1 VFTFKKLLKV
11 FFILFILGTISLA
24 ALYFSMRSE
33 LPSVNILKEIQWQTP
48 MQIFSADGE
57 LISQFGEKKRIP
69 VTLDEV
75 PQNLINAL
83 LATEDDRFYY
93 HFGVDPIGMS
103 RAILGQLTGQNKGG
117 ASTIT
122 MQVARNFF
130 LSSEITYTRK
140 IREIFLAFH
149 IESLLTKDEILTL
162 YLNKIPLGHRSF
174 GFAAA
179 AQVYY
184 GKELN
189 DLSLAQIAVL
199 AGLPKAPSAINPI
212 RSPSRA
218 KARRGVVLRRMLDTN
233 YITDD
238 EYTEAMREP
247 ITGEKHGT
255 EIQLSAPYLAEMAHQ
270 EVLKLFGKDAAYS
283 DGYKIYTTVPSHLQI
298 AAQQAV
304 IANLHAYDQRHGYRG
319 PSFSL
324 RPGLKEKSEDG
335 NPIITDNER
344 LTEAEITQAF
354 QDVTT
359 YQSLIAAVV
368 IEVLDNSIKV
378 RLEDN
383 STTTINWNEL
393 SWARKY
399 ITDRR
404 QGKAPDYAYQIL
416 TYGDVILISKQDDLY
431 RLSQLPLA
439 SSALISL
446 SPDDGAIKA
455 IVGGYSFA
463 QSQFNRVTQAKRQVG
478 SNIKPFI
485 YSAALEHGFTLA
497 SLINDAPIN
506 QWDKS
511 SGSVWRPK
519 NSPAKYDGP
528 IRVRLAL
535 AQSKNVVAVRLF
547 RQVGKANVINHLQS
561 FGFQRDEIPR
571 NETLALGSA
580 SFTPLEIA
588 TGYAVFAN
596 GGFLIEPYFIDRI
609 EDSNGNIVFKA
620 NPKIACDEMCVQQKL
635 AEVEFSTSTIDK
647 ENNVQDVVVEFI
659 SNNDDANNEM
669 SDFALSDTE
678 QSTNELTNS
687 NFISDDSTVESE
699 TTNISNTTN
708 TNTIELNIAERVLNP
723 QNAFLIT
730 NAMNS
735 VIWGADWNK
744 KPYWQGTGWR
754 SRALKRKDL
763 SGKTGTTNQ
772 SVDAWFSGFSRRLV
786 TSTWIGFDDPSKDLG
801 RTSYNNNLP
810 KNQITGSEAGAN
822 SAQPAWNL
830 YMKEALPYFPY
841 EAFTQPNDVVSA
853 RIDKATGKLT
863 HKTDRSSDFEYFKKG
878 TIPTESIPKN
888 DTFNLNEDE
897 NSSVDGIF

>member
-1 VFTFKKLLKV
+1 
-11 FFILFILGTISLA
+11 
-24 ALYFSMRSE
+24 MRSE

-48 MQIFSADGE
+48 MQIFSADDK

-69 VTLDEV
+69 VKLNEV
-75 PQNLINAL
+75 PKHLINAL

-103 RAILGQLTGQNKGG
+103 RAVLGQLTGNNRGG

-130 LSSEITYTRK
+130 LSSEVTYTRK

-162 YLNKIPLGHRSF
+162 YLNKIPLGHRSY

-184 GKELN
+184 GKKLSELT
-189 DLSLAQIAVL
+189 LAQLAVL
-199 AGLPKAPSAINPI
+199 AGLPKAPSTINPI
-212 RSPSRA
+212 RSPSKA
-218 KARRGVVLRRMLDTN
+218 KARRSIVLRRMLDN
-233 YITDD
+233 KYITED
-238 EYTEAMREP
+238 EYSEALQAPM
-247 ITGEKHGT
+247 TGRRHGT
-255 EIQLSAPYLAEMAHQ
+255 EIDLDAPYLAEIVHQ
-270 EVLKLFGKDAAYS
+270 EVLNIVGKEAAYS
-283 DGYKIYTTVPSHLQI
+283 DGYKVYTTVPSHLQV
-298 AAQQAV
+298 AAQKAV
-304 IANLHAYDQRHGYRG
+304 LGNLHAYDQRHGYRG
-319 PSFSL
+319 PVLSL
-324 RPGLKEKSEDG
+324 RPHLKEKSEDG
-335 NPIITDNER
+335 KVIISDSE
-344 LTEAEITQAF
+344 LLSESEIAEAFKQ
-354 QDVTT
+354 VST
-359 YQSLIAAVV
+359 YQSLLPAIVV
-368 IEVLDNSIKV
+368 DVSELSIKV
-378 RLEDN
+378 RLKDS
-383 STTTINWNEL
+383 STVSINWDGL

-399 ITDRR
+399 ITDSK
-404 QGKAPDYAYQIL
+404 QGLPPVSATEIL
-416 TYGDVILISKQDDLY
+416 AYGDVILITKNVTSYK
-431 RLSQLPLA
+431 LSQLPIA
-439 SSALISL
+439 SSSLISL
-446 SPDDGAIKA
+446 SPDDGAVMA
-455 IVGGYSFA
+455 IVGGYSFK

-485 YSAALEHGFTLA
+485 YSAALEHNLTLA

-511 SGSVWRPK
+511 NGSVWRPK

-547 RQVGKANVINHLQS
+547 RQVGKPNVISHLQS
-561 FGFQRDEIPR
+561 FGFARDEIPN

-609 EDSNGNIVFKA
+609 EDSNGNIIFKTT
-620 NPKIACDEMCVQQKL
+620 PKVACNDICKQQKSL
-635 AEVEFSTSTIDK
+635 QTELQDHVEKNNNIQVNEPELHNINTSGISAEIPTI
-647 ENNVQDVVVEFI
+647 E
-659 SNNDDANNEM
+659 
-669 SDFALSDTE
+669 
-678 QSTNELTNS
+678 TNELADTS
-687 NFISDDSTVESE
+687 IDEAKPDIV
-699 TTNISNTTN
+699 
-708 TNTIELNIAERVLNP
+708 ELNIAEQVLNP

-772 SVDAWFSGFSRRLV
+772 SKDAWFSGFSRRLV
-786 TSTWIGFDDPSKDLG
+786 TSVWIGFDDPSKDLG

-830 YMKEALPYFPY
+830 YMKEALPHFPY
-841 EAFTQPNDVVSA
+841 EPFEQPNGVVSA

-863 HKTDRSSDFEYFKKG
+863 HKTDSSSYFEYFKKG
-878 TIPTESIPKN
+878 SIPTEAVPQN
-888 DTFNLNEDE
+888 NTYHTNEYDG
-897 NSSVDGIF
+897 SDIDGIF

>member
-1 VFTFKKLLKV
+1 MFSFKNLLKL
-11 FFILFILGTISLA
+11 FFIALILGVLSLT

-33 LPSVNILKEIQWQTP
+33 LPSVKILKEVQWQTP
-48 MQIFSADGE
+48 MQIFSADGK

-69 VTLDEV
+69 LTLDQV

-93 HFGVDPIGMS
+93 HFGVDPIGMG
-103 RAILGQLTGQNKGG
+103 RAILGQLIGQNKGG

-130 LSSEITYTRK
+130 LSSEVTYTRK

-162 YLNKIPLGHRSF
+162 YINKIPLGHRSF
-174 GFAAA
+174 GFGAA

-184 GKELN
+184 GKDLN
-189 DLSLAQIAVL
+189 DLTLAQIAVL
-199 AGLPKAPSAINPI
+199 AGLPKAPSTINPI

-218 KARRGVVLRRMLDTN
+218 KARRNVVLKRMLDSN
-233 YITDD
+233 YISQAQYAQATQA
-238 EYTEAMREP
+238 E
-247 ITGEKHGT
+247 ITSRKHGA
-255 EIQLSAPYLAEMAHQ
+255 EIELGAPYLAEMVHQ
-270 EVLKLFGKDAAYS
+270 EVLNMFGKEDAYS
-283 DGYKIYTTVPSHLQI
+283 AGYKIYTTVPSHLQN
-298 AAQQAV
+298 AAKNAV
-304 IANLHAYDQRHGYRG
+304 IENLHAYDQRHGYRG
-319 PSFSL
+319 PVLSL
-324 RPGLKEKSEDG
+324 RPHLKAMDG
-335 NPIITDNER
+335 NPEVSKEDLLSE
-344 LTEAEITQAF
+344 TEISEAF
-354 QDVTT
+354 NQIKT
-359 YQSLIAAVV
+359 YQSLIAGIVT
-368 IEVLDNSIKV
+368 EVADNSVKV
-378 RLEDN
+378 QLADQSIVE
-383 STTTINWNEL
+383 INWDGL
-393 SWARKY
+393 AWAREY
-399 ITDRR
+399 ISDSK
-404 QGKAPDYAYQIL
+404 QGIPPKFAYQIL
-416 TYGDVILISKQDDLY
+416 TYGDAILISKDADSY
-431 RLSQLPLA
+431 RLSQLPVA

-455 IVGGYSFA
+455 IVGGYSFQ

-478 SNIKPFI
+478 SNIKPFL
-485 YSAALEHGFTLA
+485 YSAALENGFTLA

-506 QWDKS
+506 QWDES

-528 IRVRLAL
+528 IRVRVAL

-547 RQVGKANVINHLQS
+547 RQVGKTNVINHLQS
-561 FGFQRDEIPR
+561 FGFARDEIPS

-609 EDSNGNIVFKA
+609 EDSFGNIVYQS
-620 NPKIACDEMCVQQKL
+620 NPKIACDESCIKQKL
-635 AEVEFSTSTIDK
+635 AAVDKQQLEQVENELDKNQTPLAVNENNSTTKSSAIESTI
-647 ENNVQDVVVEFI
+647 EEV
-659 SNNDDANNEM
+659 
-669 SDFALSDTE
+669 
-678 QSTNELTNS
+678 
-687 NFISDDSTVESE
+687 
-699 TTNISNTTN
+699 
-708 TNTIELNIAERVLNP
+708 ELNIAPRVLNP

-772 SVDAWFSGFSRRLV
+772 SKDAWFSGFSRRIV

-801 RTSYNNNLP
+801 RTTYNNNLP

-830 YMKEALPYFPY
+830 YMKEALPHFPY
-841 EAFTQPNDVVSA
+841 EAFVQPDNIVSA
-853 RIDKATGKLT
+853 RIDKATGKLSN
-863 HKTDRSSDFEYFKKG
+863 KTDKSSEFEYFKKG
-878 TIPTESIPKN
+878 TLPEETMPDGNNYNSNEFDDTSIDN
-888 DTFNLNEDE
+888 
-897 NSSVDGIF
+897 IF

>member
-1 VFTFKKLLKV
+1 MFTFKNLLKV
-11 FFILFILGTISLA
+11 FFILFILGSISLA

-48 MQIFSADGE
+48 MQIFSADGK

-75 PQNLINAL
+75 PQHLINAL

-212 RSPSRA
+212 RSPSKA
-218 KARRGVVLRRMLDTN
+218 KARRSVVLRRMLDTN
-233 YITDD
+233 YITNE
-238 EYTEAMREP
+238 EYAEAMREP

-270 EVLKLFGKDAAYS
+270 EVLDIFGKEAAYS
-283 DGYKIYTTVPSHLQI
+283 EGYKIYTTVQSHLQI

-304 IANLHAYDQRHGYRG
+304 ITNLHAYDQRHGYRG
-319 PSFSL
+319 PLLSL
-324 RPGLKEKSEDG
+324 RPQLKENFQDE
-335 NPIITDNER
+335 NPIITNTEL
-344 LTEAEITQAF
+344 LTESEITQAF
-354 QDVTT
+354 EQITT
-359 YQSLIAAVV
+359 YQSLLAAVV

-383 STTTINWNEL
+383 SIVTIDWDGL

-399 ITDRR
+399 ITDSR
-404 QGKAPDYAYQIL
+404 QGTAPDYAYQIL
-416 TYGDVILISKQDDLY
+416 TYGDVILIDKKDDLY

-446 SPDDGAIKA
+446 SPDDGAIEA
-455 IVGGYSFA
+455 IVGGYSFQ

-478 SNIKPFI
+478 SNIKPFL

-497 SLINDAPIN
+497 SLVNDAPIN
-506 QWDKS
+506 QWDES

-547 RQVGKANVINHLQS
+547 RQVGKTNVINHLQS
-561 FGFQRDEIPR
+561 FGFKRDEIPR

-609 EDSNGNIVFKA
+609 EDSNGNVVFKA
-620 NPKIACDEMCVQQKL
+620 NPKIACDEICIQQKL
-635 AEVEFSTSTIDK
+635 AESLEPVNTES
-647 ENNVQDVVVEFI
+647 NAQDVVVEFI
-659 SNNDDANNEM
+659 SNNDE
-669 SDFALSDTE
+669 
-678 QSTNELTNS
+678 
-687 NFISDDSTVESE
+687 ISDDPELTETELINSELTTSAQASDDSGIESK
-699 TTNISNTTN
+699 TTNKSITTDN
-708 TNTIELNIAERVLNP
+708 NLIELNIAERVLNP

-772 SVDAWFSGFSRRLV
+772 SKDAWFSGFSRRLV

-853 RIDKATGKLT
+853 RIDKATGKLS

-888 DTFNLNEDE
+888 DTYNLNEGD
-897 NSSVDGIF
+897 NSSIDGIF